1 MESKDMLG
9 SMNPI
14 PVLKR
19 IVRCL
24 DVDKLTKII
33 KIITKDVQYLRK
45 FMLIWSYIKLKK
57 INPTFGKTQ
66 G

>member
-24 DVDKLTKII
+24 DVKLTKII

-45 FMLIWSYIKLKK
+45 FMLIWSYMKLKK